1 MKKVLAIVTIFLLPV
16 FLVEIISR
24 STPLFDLFDP
34 ALFLYIAILG
44 YGLPVFCIRELV
56 VRKRVSIKGIVF
68 LGMAYAIYNE
78 GLLAQTFTAEVL
90 PIREFEGIALFFGVQ
105 VAWLIVISLWHAF
118 ASVLFP
124 ILIFDYLFPEYK
136 KENFLPSTPTMLLA
150 VGLIIFGIAN
160 FVNSGQIE
168 VFVFFMVMIL
178 SLVSG
183 SLHHRTLYDPEPYHK
198 SSLFIYAL
206 GVIVGLFPLALFHF
220 LPSITTGTFFVVLFI
235 ALYILVR
242 ILSSGDGLKEKGISF
257 ALGLYTQS
265 AIVGAIAL
273 HTQGR
278 LGITNI
284 LLQIGFVVL
293 AFLYILYLKRN
304 MKSNAVTKEAQSS
317 NL

>member
-1 MKKVLAIVTIFLLPV
+1 MKKVLALLTIFLLPV
-16 FLVEIISR
+16 FLVEIISG
-24 STPLFDLFDP
+24 STSLFYLFDP
-34 ALFLYIAILG
+34 VSFLYIAILG
-44 YGLPVFCIRELV
+44 YGLPVFCIRELA
-56 VRKRVSIKGIVF
+56 VRNNVSIKGIIF

-90 PIREFEGIALFFGVQ
+90 PIQEFEGVALFFGVQ
-105 VAWLIVISLWHAF
+105 IAWFIVISLWHAF

-124 ILIFDYLFPEYK
+124 ILIFDYLFPQYK
-136 KENFLPSTPTMLLA
+136 KENFLPSALTMLLA
-150 VGLIIFGIAN
+150 VGLIIFGITN
-160 FVNSGQIE
+160 FLNSGQAE
-168 VFVFFMVMIL
+168 VLVFFMVMVL
-178 SLVSG
+178 SLVTG

-198 SSLFIYAL
+198 ASLFIYVL
-206 GVIVGLFPLALFHF
+206 GIIAGLFPIALFDF
-220 LPSITTGTFFVVLFI
+220 FPSITTSTFFVVLFI

-265 AIVGAIAL
+265 AVVGVVAL
-273 HTQGR
+273 HNQGR

-284 LLQIGFVVL
+284 LLQIGFAVL

-317 NL
+317 NF

>member
-1 MKKVLAIVTIFLLPV
+1 MKKVLALLTIFLLPV
-16 FLVEIISR
+16 FLVEIISG
-24 STPLFDLFDP
+24 STSLFYLFDP
-34 ALFLYIAILG
+34 VSFLYIAILG

-56 VRKRVSIKGIVF
+56 VRNNVSIKGIVF

-90 PIREFEGIALFFGVQ
+90 PIREFEGVALFFGVQ
-105 VAWLIVISLWHAF
+105 IAWFIVISLWHAF

-124 ILIFDYLFPEYK
+124 ILIFDYLFPQYK
-136 KENFLPSTPTMLLA
+136 KENFLPSALTMLLA
-150 VGLIIFGIAN
+150 VGLIIFGITN
-160 FVNSGQIE
+160 FLNSGQAE
-168 VFVFFMVMIL
+168 VLVFFMVMVL
-178 SLVSG
+178 SLVTG

-198 SSLFIYAL
+198 ASLFIYVL
-206 GVIVGLFPLALFHF
+206 GIIAGLFPIALLDFF
-220 LPSITTGTFFVVLFI
+220 PSITTGTFFVVLFV

-242 ILSSGDGLKEKGISF
+242 ILSSGDGLKEKGVSF

-265 AIVGAIAL
+265 AVVGVVAL

-284 LLQIGFVVL
+284 LLQIGFAVL

-317 NL
+317 NF